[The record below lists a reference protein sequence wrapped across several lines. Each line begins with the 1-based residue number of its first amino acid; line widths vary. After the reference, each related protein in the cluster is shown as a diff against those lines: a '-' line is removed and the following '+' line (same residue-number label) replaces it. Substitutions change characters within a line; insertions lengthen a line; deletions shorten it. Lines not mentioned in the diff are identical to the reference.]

1 MADLEK
7 WRAKARYCR
16 KMAENAEQ
24 QPEAIRTWQI
34 LAEGWQGILSVFED
48 IGTDQKAATSQH

>member
-7 WRAKARYCR
+7 WRAKARYCMQ
-16 KMAENAEQ
+16 MAENAEQ

-34 LAEGWQGILSVFED
+34 LAQGWQSMISVVED
-48 IGTDQKAATSQH
+48 GGTDQKATTSQH

>member
-16 KMAENAEQ
+16 QMAEIEQ
-24 QPEAIRTWQI
+24 EPEAIRTWQI
-34 LAEGWQGILSVFED
+34 LAQGWQGMVSVFED
-48 IGTDQKAATSQH
+48 IDTDQKVTTLHL